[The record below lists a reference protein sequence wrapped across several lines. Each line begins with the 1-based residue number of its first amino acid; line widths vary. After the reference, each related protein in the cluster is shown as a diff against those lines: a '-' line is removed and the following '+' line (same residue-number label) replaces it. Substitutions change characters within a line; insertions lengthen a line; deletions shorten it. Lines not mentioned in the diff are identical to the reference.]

1 MSAPAALRLNHQ
13 VDSLTIT
20 NPTPYFV
27 TLVSFTMGAK
37 KLPNT
42 MVSPKGTTAVE
53 LPSGSNGEVAF
64 QTINDYGAVT
74 PKATATLQ

>member
-1 MSAPAALRLNHQ
+1 
-13 VDSLTIT
+13 
-20 NPTPYFV
+20 
-27 TLVSFTMGAK
+27 MGAK

-42 MVSPKGTTAVE
+42 IVSPKGTTAVE